1 MLRNLEKGKCQ
12 GSDLNRRQIPTTAP
26 LDCRSRSSASL
37 TCVSSAL
44 HSPFM
49 VRLSYLGS
57 LRAVLGINISLSGL
71 TPASASPIVAEQSFL
86 ADNIRAFAKI
96 GKAEEARRL
105 LAELEE
111 RPKEEEYVNP
121 SGIAVILFVL
131 GEVDRGFEWLEKAYE
146 GHDG

>member
-57 LRAVLGINISLSGL
+57 LRAVLGINISLSGFEL
-71 TPASASPIVAEQSFL
+71 QLQQVQS
-86 ADNIRAFAKI
+86 
-96 GKAEEARRL
+96 L
-105 LAELEE
+105 LNSRFWRTIFEPLPNQIF
-111 RPKEEEYVNP
+111 RVMFD
-121 SGIAVILFVL
+121 VI
-131 GEVDRGFEWLEKAYE
+131 
-146 GHDG
+146 